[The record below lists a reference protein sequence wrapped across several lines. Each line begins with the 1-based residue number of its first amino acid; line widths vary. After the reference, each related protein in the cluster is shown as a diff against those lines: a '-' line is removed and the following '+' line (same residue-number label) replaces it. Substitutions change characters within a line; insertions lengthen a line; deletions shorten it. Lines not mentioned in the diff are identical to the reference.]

1 MTDAPDVGVERM
13 KLCYMEF
20 THEETD
26 GVNNKR
32 SSSSV
37 RGEDLGEC
45 LKYTRMLHNGEHE

>member
-1 MTDAPDVGVERM
+1 MTDAPDVAVERM

-37 RGEDLGEC
+37 RGKDLGEC